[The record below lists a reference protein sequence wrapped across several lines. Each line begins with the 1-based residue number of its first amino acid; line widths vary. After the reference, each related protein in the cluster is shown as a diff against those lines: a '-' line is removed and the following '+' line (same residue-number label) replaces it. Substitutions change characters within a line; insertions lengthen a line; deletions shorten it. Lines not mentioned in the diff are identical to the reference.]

1 MWKDGTELRFCE
13 FLNAIANI
21 REFQLLHLKSVAP
34 QIWNVRP
41 VLRERFPMYLPE
53 FKPQTLSPYLSSTV
67 ELSQPTLGE
76 GNLDNEA
83 QHPRQICL
91 TVTACILRSNIPP
104 ELITRS
110 TSLKFPGIHFRQA
123 RKLLLL
129 KATHVLKIPQG
140 RTRSPEHARE

>member
-1 MWKDGTELRFCE
+1 MWKEDTELWFCE
-13 FLNAIANI
+13 FLISVANR
-21 REFQLLHLKSVAP
+21 REFQLLYLKSVAP
-34 QIWNVRP
+34 QILDGRP
-41 VLRERFPMYLPE
+41 VRRERFPMYLPE
-53 FKPQTLSPYLSSTV
+53 FKPQTLSPYLSSTD
-67 ELSQPTLGE
+67 ELSQPNLGE
-76 GNLDNEA
+76 GNLDNEE

-110 TSLKFPGIHFRQA
+110 TSLKFPRIHFRQA